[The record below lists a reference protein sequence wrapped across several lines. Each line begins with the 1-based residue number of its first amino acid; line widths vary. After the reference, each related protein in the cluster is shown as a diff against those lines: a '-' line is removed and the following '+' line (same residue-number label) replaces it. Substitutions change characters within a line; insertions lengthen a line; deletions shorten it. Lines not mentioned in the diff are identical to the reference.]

1 MVNTESFAPTTL
13 AKEVLNS
20 FASHLKK
27 DHDMEMQRGPNDEYF
42 IEHAAFRVEFRLTS
56 EGIRFGIRAPNESA
70 LIFFKEEIAE
80 HLAEVDPAAAREL
93 RWSGEASSA
102 GDLPPNFHILTVA
115 KSEVLHTGLQRVIA
129 HFPGLSNVLEE
140 GIHLRVMLP
149 KDLSRTPQWPRMA
162 ENGAPEWPTGDDTLH
177 ARFVTIADVDVDKEE
192 VALDIV
198 RHGDGLISQWAQM
211 ARSGA
216 QFGAM
221 GPAGMSAFPAA
232 EHYLLGADLTALPS
246 LARLI
251 PTLPDTA
258 TGDVVVD
265 VSDDFPVENYLQG
278 SRLSIH
284 RVNQVKGNEAVLHE
298 FFRVAELRK
307 PDFAWFAG
315 EFDTAQ
321 DLRNYFKKKLGLGK
335 GNQLSVAYWRRGHPG
350 FGS

>member
-1 MVNTESFAPTTL
+1 
-13 AKEVLNS
+13 
-20 FASHLKK
+20 
-27 DHDMEMQRGPNDEYF
+27 
-42 IEHAAFRVEFRLTS
+42 
-56 EGIRFGIRAPNESA
+56 
-70 LIFFKEEIAE
+70 
-80 HLAEVDPAAAREL
+80 
-93 RWSGEASSA
+93 
-102 GDLPPNFHILTVA
+102 
-115 KSEVLHTGLQRVIA
+115 
-129 HFPGLSNVLEE
+129 
-140 GIHLRVMLP
+140 
-149 KDLSRTPQWPRMA
+149 
-162 ENGAPEWPTGDDTLH
+162 
-177 ARFVTIADVDVDKEE
+177 
-192 VALDIV
+192 
-198 RHGDGLISQWAQM
+198 
-211 ARSGA
+211 
-216 QFGAM
+216 
-221 GPAGMSAFPAA
+221 MSAFPAA